1 MKAKWQ
7 RGKEAQSEKFKV
19 NEFKKLLLLLL
30 IACVPCCLLALKKLI
45 AYVPRC
51 HVDRASPYPD
61 VCRPFR
67 AIVLLGFVPR
77 CLLALKNSLPMCL
90 VAYVPFKKNN

>member
-19 NEFKKLLLLLL
+19 NEFKKLLLLFTHCLKKL
-30 IACVPCCLLALKKLI
+30 IACVPC
-45 AYVPRC
+45 C

-77 CLLALKNSLPMCL
+77 CLLALKNSLPRCL
-90 VAYVPFKKNN
+90 RAFLKKQLNN